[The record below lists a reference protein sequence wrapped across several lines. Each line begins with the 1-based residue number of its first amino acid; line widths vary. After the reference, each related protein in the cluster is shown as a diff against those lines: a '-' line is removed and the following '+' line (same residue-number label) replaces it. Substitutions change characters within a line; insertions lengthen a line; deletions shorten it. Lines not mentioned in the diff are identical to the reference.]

1 MFSTIAATPTQ
12 HCVLATE
19 CSVTDGEQPILGM
32 LISIRNRL
40 AALKKDRGNYYRPN
54 DIVGLYNELLDQVK
68 ALDRVRAKEHHDD
81 DTYKNRVDSVLDE
94 CFQLFSLFYLALGKN
109 KEIPATYV
117 QLVTIMQNFELFN
130 ETGIYTDADLEPFQK
145 RLAEIRQLVDAE
157 VAKEDEDDQGGDYE
171 FPKPEVLLVSRRL
184 RQCEKELGVLEEA
197 TRIIC
202 NELMPIY
209 EELVSIRRR
218 LTALSFV
225 EHDVATAEAKELQRR
240 LIEIDDL
247 RVNDRFVNADD
258 GTVAEGQTQVVGLL
272 EECFDCLH
280 DLMAEGSAV
289 SKDLMPLY
297 DRLMEI
303 RIQLEKLLLTS
314 RWTLRETDLWSY
326 QVQLQDIDAMRRN
339 GQFKD
344 ATGEPAPQQAQAVL
358 NFLLHKCYNLV
369 YKLLSSSEPV
379 AESLMPVHNQLRTLR
394 RCLLEVKKYGGP
406 LSARDL
412 YPYQMK
418 LSSIDNLRTDGKFLD
433 DEGHIPE
440 GQGVVMSLLN
450 ECYDLMYELMATEVD
465 E

>member
-1 MFSTIAATPTQ
+1 
-12 HCVLATE
+12 
-19 CSVTDGEQPILGM
+19 
-32 LISIRNRL
+32 
-40 AALKKDRGNYYRPN
+40 
-54 DIVGLYNELLDQVK
+54 
-68 ALDRVRAKEHHDD
+68 
-81 DTYKNRVDSVLDE
+81 
-94 CFQLFSLFYLALGKN
+94 
-109 KEIPATYV
+109 
-117 QLVTIMQNFELFN
+117 
-130 ETGIYTDADLEPFQK
+130 
-145 RLAEIRQLVDAE
+145 
-157 VAKEDEDDQGGDYE
+157 
-171 FPKPEVLLVSRRL
+171 
-184 RQCEKELGVLEEA
+184 CEKELGELEEA

-202 NELMPIY
+202 NDLMPTY

-225 EHDVATAEAKELQRR
+225 SHDVAIVEAKELQRR

-247 RVNDRFVNADD
+247 RVNDRFVNAED

-303 RIQLEKLLLTS
+303 RAQLEKLLLTS

-440 GQGVVMSLLN
+440 GQGMVMSLLN
-450 ECYDLMYELMATEVD
+450 ECYDLMYELMAAEVD

>member
-1 MFSTIAATPTQ
+1 MFSTIAATPAQ
-12 HCVLATE
+12 YCALATE
-19 CSVTDGEQPILGM
+19 RSVTDGEQPILGM

-68 ALDRVRAKEHHDD
+68 ALDRVRAKEQHDD

-157 VAKEDEDDQGGDYE
+157 VAKEDEDDRNDDCE

-197 TRIIC
+197 TRVIC
-202 NELMPIY
+202 NDLMPTY

-225 EHDVATAEAKELQRR
+225 EHDVATVEAKELQRR

-344 ATGEPAPQQAQAVL
+344 ASGEPAPQQAQAVL

>member
-1 MFSTIAATPTQ
+1 
-12 HCVLATE
+12 
-19 CSVTDGEQPILGM
+19 M

-68 ALDRVRAKEHHDD
+68 VLNRVRAKEQHDN

-117 QLVTIMQNFELFN
+117 QLVTIKQNFELFN

-157 VAKEDEDDQGGDYE
+157 AAKEEEEGEYDDCGA
-171 FPKPEVLLVSRRL
+171 PKPEILLVSRRL
-184 RQCEKELGVLEEA
+184 RQCEKELSVLEEA

-202 NELMPIY
+202 NELMPTY

-225 EHDVATAEAKELQRR
+225 AHDVAIVEAKELQRR

-247 RVNDRFVNADD
+247 RVNDRFVNAED
-258 GTVAEGQTQVVGLL
+258 GTVSEGQTQVVGLL

>member
-247 RVNDRFVNADD
+247 RVNDRFVSADD

>member
-1 MFSTIAATPTQ
+1 
-12 HCVLATE
+12 
-19 CSVTDGEQPILGM
+19 
-32 LISIRNRL
+32 
-40 AALKKDRGNYYRPN
+40 
-54 DIVGLYNELLDQVK
+54 
-68 ALDRVRAKEHHDD
+68 
-81 DTYKNRVDSVLDE
+81 
-94 CFQLFSLFYLALGKN
+94 
-109 KEIPATYV
+109 
-117 QLVTIMQNFELFN
+117 
-130 ETGIYTDADLEPFQK
+130 
-145 RLAEIRQLVDAE
+145 
-157 VAKEDEDDQGGDYE
+157 
-171 FPKPEVLLVSRRL
+171 
-184 RQCEKELGVLEEA
+184 
-197 TRIIC
+197 
-202 NELMPIY
+202 
-209 EELVSIRRR
+209 
-218 LTALSFV
+218 
-225 EHDVATAEAKELQRR
+225 
-240 LIEIDDL
+240 
-247 RVNDRFVNADD
+247 
-258 GTVAEGQTQVVGLL
+258 
-272 EECFDCLH
+272 
-280 DLMAEGSAV
+280 
-289 SKDLMPLY
+289 
-297 DRLMEI
+297 MEI

-344 ATGEPAPQQAQAVL
+344 ASGEPAPQQAQAVL

>member
-1 MFSTIAATPTQ
+1 
-12 HCVLATE
+12 
-19 CSVTDGEQPILGM
+19 
-32 LISIRNRL
+32 
-40 AALKKDRGNYYRPN
+40 
-54 DIVGLYNELLDQVK
+54 
-68 ALDRVRAKEHHDD
+68 
-81 DTYKNRVDSVLDE
+81 
-94 CFQLFSLFYLALGKN
+94 
-109 KEIPATYV
+109 
-117 QLVTIMQNFELFN
+117 
-130 ETGIYTDADLEPFQK
+130 
-145 RLAEIRQLVDAE
+145 
-157 VAKEDEDDQGGDYE
+157 
-171 FPKPEVLLVSRRL
+171 
-184 RQCEKELGVLEEA
+184 LGVLEEA
-197 TRIIC
+197 TRVIC
-202 NELMPIY
+202 NDLMPIY

-225 EHDVATAEAKELQRR
+225 EHDVATVEAKELQRR

-344 ATGEPAPQQAQAVL
+344 ASGEPAPQQAQAVL